1 MQEFE
6 NLKTFND
13 FRNYITGMCGQ
24 LIEYF
29 VKGGTPIGD
38 GLNYN
43 IKFNEWGQVHAGFEP
58 KDGKYSRD
66 KLTLR
71 IEENSDFNDIA
82 DDPMEAKINFDHVNG
97 NYSLSDLTFV
107 RRTSVIDIDGEEWP
121 QEDVF
126 NIKYWDSSSPSV
138 SMSRQVIVP
147 VYGAIERA
155 KRSNLHPNKSIED
168 SVKELLHPFVKF
180 LAQRLSSINSH

>member
-43 IKFNEWGQVHAGFEP
+43 IKFNEWGQVHVGFEP

-82 DDPMEAKINFDHVNG
+82 DDPMEAKIIFDHVNG

-121 QEDVF
+121 Q
-126 NIKYWDSSSPSV
+126 
-138 SMSRQVIVP
+138 
-147 VYGAIERA
+147 
-155 KRSNLHPNKSIED
+155 
-168 SVKELLHPFVKF
+168 
-180 LAQRLSSINSH
+180 